1 MAILQIK
8 NGGEKRICTTSDHW
22 KSYIRLILREKTGM
36 LLDMKQ
42 YLGNVIDSQKWVIM
56 ILLSFTY
63 TIFQFVYLSLIRAYA
78 YYIKLLQ
85 TYIEFCLGNDF
96 CGIL

>member
-1 MAILQIK
+1 
-8 NGGEKRICTTSDHW
+8 
-22 KSYIRLILREKTGM
+22 
-36 LLDMKQ
+36 
-42 YLGNVIDSQKWVIM
+42 M

-63 TIFQFVYLSLIRAYA
+63 TTFQFVYLSLIRAYA

>member
-1 MAILQIK
+1 MGK
-8 NGGEKRICTTSDHW
+8 NHASQYANFGS
-22 KSYIRLILREKTGM
+22 
-36 LLDMKQ
+36 LL
-42 YLGNVIDSQKWVIM
+42 

-63 TIFQFVYLSLIRAYA
+63 TTFQFVYLSLIRAYA